1 LGTRNA
7 QDHLCP
13 IMPIPYRGKSGWLA
27 LGFDFVA
34 SDAIGKDMLGIWEEY
49 EGEIKDLKA

>member
-1 LGTRNA
+1 
-7 QDHLCP
+7 
-13 IMPIPYRGKSGWLA
+13 MPIPYRGKSGWLA